1 VPRDP
6 RRRRPGAA
14 PRGERSGGARSDDE
28 WRAHEPDLGGDGSL
42 DDTLPSPRTT
52 SPRTTSPRAGARKV
66 VDAAS
71 KVGGTAGRAG
81 SAAGRA
87 GTVIG
92 RRVRRVTQAQGAGE
106 SGLAKV
112 IEMHGVSAAGDALV
126 LLSLA
131 NTVFFSVPVGEARGR
146 VALYLLVTMLP
157 FSVLAPVIGPLLDRF
172 RNGRRYAL
180 AVTLVSRAFLAW
192 VMAGAVA
199 GGKEAFAL
207 YPAAF
212 GHLIASKAYQVT
224 RAAATPRVLPRGLS
238 LVTANSRVLLGG
250 IVAVAIGTPIGAGL
264 MKLTGPEWSLR
275 LAFVVFAIGTGLALA
290 LSPRVDSSVGE
301 VGARLSSAEHDDTQ
315 QRGGAASWSIGP
327 RVVLGLRAVA
337 GLRAFTGFLTL
348 FLAFALRTG
357 PLSDS
362 LPTIAVIGMVA
373 AAAGAGNTIGTSLG
387 ALLRRLTPETVVTA
401 MVVLAAAGA
410 AFGALVYGLV
420 PVLVTG
426 LCAGLASAL
435 GKLSLDALVQ
445 REVPEQVRTSAFAR
459 SETVLQLA
467 WVLGG
472 AVGIVIPLGGAWGL
486 GVAAAGLLAL
496 LGVTVR
502 TLVRG
507 RRRA

>member
-1 VPRDP
+1 
-6 RRRRPGAA
+6 
-14 PRGERSGGARSDDE
+14 
-28 WRAHEPDLGGDGSL
+28 
-42 DDTLPSPRTT
+42 
-52 SPRTTSPRAGARKV
+52 
-66 VDAAS
+66 
-71 KVGGTAGRAG
+71 
-81 SAAGRA
+81 
-87 GTVIG
+87 
-92 RRVRRVTQAQGAGE
+92 
-106 SGLAKV
+106 LAKV
-112 IEMHGVSAAGDALV
+112 IEMHGISAAGDALV

-157 FSVLAPVIGPLLDRF
+157 FSVMAPVIGPLLDRF

-180 AVTLVSRAFLAW
+180 ATTLVSRAFLAW

-207 YPAAF
+207 DPAAF
-212 GHLIASKAYQVT
+212 GLLVASKAYQVT
-224 RAAATPRVLPRGLS
+224 RAAATPRVLPHRLS

-250 IVAVAIGTPIGAGL
+250 IVAVAVATPVGVGL

-275 LAFVVFAIGTGLALA
+275 LAFVVFAVGTGLALA

-301 VGARLSSAEHDDTQ
+301 VGARLSSRVHDEEKPPSIRT
-315 QRGGAASWSIGP
+315 GWSIGP

-337 GLRAFTGFLTL
+337 SLRAFTGFLTL
-348 FLAFALRTG
+348 FLAFALRTE

-373 AAAGAGNTIGTSLG
+373 AAAGVGNTIGTSLG
-387 ALLRRLTPETVVTA
+387 ALLRHLTPELVVTA

-410 AFGALVYGLV
+410 ALGGLAYGLV

-426 LCAGLASAL
+426 LAAGLAGAL
-435 GKLSLDALVQ
+435 GKLALDALVQ

-472 AVGIVIPLGGAWGL
+472 GVGIVIPLSGAWGL
-486 GVAAAGLLAL
+486 GLAAAGLTVM

-502 TLVRG
+502 TLVLG
-507 RRRA
+507 RRPTSP